1 MESEVKPPTAPG
13 PSPLVLAA
21 DTTTPLLSLLIL
33 SGESPLA
40 EIISVQIETH
50 SRRFF
55 DHLAQLFRLAR
66 VEVDQLDL
74 LAVVTG
80 PGSFTGVRVAMA
92 ALEGLAYPARK
103 PVYGVN
109 SLDLQAL
116 RVGCSLPLL
125 VLLEAGRGEVYA
137 GLRHLSP
144 TGRLTRPVGDRFG
157 QPGLIRPSLL
167 GEVWPGEADAPRRLG
182 LIGTAARRC
191 LPHLTALA
199 SRYETHCVE
208 TPVPDLTVEA
218 WQLLP
223 VTEGHLTPLARHAA
237 RLHQA
242 GEVPR
247 CTPCYIRP
255 SDAELQWGPRRE

>member
-1 MESEVKPPTAPG
+1 MESEVNPPTATG
-13 PSPLVLAA
+13 PRPLVLAA

-33 SGESPLA
+33 GGDAQLA
-40 EIISVQIETH
+40 EIVSVQVETH

-66 VEVDQLDL
+66 VEVEQLDL
-74 LAVVTG
+74 LTVVTG

-92 ALEGLAYPARK
+92 ALRGLAYPARK
-103 PVYGVN
+103 PVYGVD

-137 GLRHLSP
+137 GFRHLSP
-144 TGRLTRPVGDRFG
+144 TGNLTRPVSDRFG
-157 QPGLIRPSLL
+157 QPAQILPSLL
-167 GEVWPGEADAPRRLG
+167 GEVWPFGAHSPRRLG
-182 LIGTAARRC
+182 LVGTAAQRC
-191 LPHLTALA
+191 LPDLAALA
-199 SRYETHCVE
+199 SQYNTHCIQP
-208 TPVPDLTVEA
+208 PVPDLSVEA

-223 VTEGHLTPLARHAA
+223 VAEGHLTPLARYAT
-237 RLHQA
+237 RLHHAQEA
-242 GEVPR
+242 PR

-255 SDAELQWGPRRE
+255 SDAELQWSPRRE

>member
-13 PSPLVLAA
+13 PRPLVLAA

-33 SGESPLA
+33 GGDAPLA
-40 EIISVQIETH
+40 EIVSVQVETH

-74 LAVVTG
+74 LAVATG

-92 ALEGLAYPARK
+92 SLQGLAYPARK
-103 PVYGVN
+103 PVYGVD

-116 RVGCSLPLL
+116 RVGSSLPLL

-137 GLRHLSP
+137 GFRHLTSSGTLIHP
-144 TGRLTRPVGDRFG
+144 ASDRFG
-157 QPGLIRPSLL
+157 APAQILPPLL
-167 GEVWPGEADAPRRLG
+167 REVWPLEPHSPRRLG
-182 LIGTAARRC
+182 LVGTAARRC
-191 LPHLTALA
+191 LPELAALA
-199 SRYETHCVE
+199 PLYDTHCVE
-208 TPVPDLTVEA
+208 TPVPDLTLEA

-223 VTEGHLTPLARHAA
+223 LAEGHLTPLARYAA
-237 RLHQA
+237 RLHHDHQA
-242 GEVPR
+242 PR

-255 SDAELQWGPRRE
+255 SDAELHWSSQRE